1 MAGTLSAP
9 SYHPCIQVDW
19 GECLEWAMGHL
30 SLEKV
35 GLCRKKKVLHRVKYF
50 Y

>member
-9 SYHPCIQVDW
+9 SYHPCRQVDW